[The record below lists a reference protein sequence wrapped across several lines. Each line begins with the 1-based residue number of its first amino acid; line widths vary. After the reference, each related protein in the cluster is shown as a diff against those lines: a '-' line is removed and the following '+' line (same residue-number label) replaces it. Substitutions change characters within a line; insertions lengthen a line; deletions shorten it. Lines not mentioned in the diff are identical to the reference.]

1 MKNLRINFADFW
13 PNFDKTDNYFYWML
27 SQKYNVEISDQPE
40 LLFFSVDYSHAR
52 ERERFKGCKRIFYT
66 GENVR
71 PNFGKEDIDYGR
83 YLIGPC
89 DGALSFDYSSDERNF
104 RFPLWAFMLN
114 WFDRPYIHERDPA
127 FLIGLDNITKTIGKY
142 AIEKNKFCNFVFSNH
157 SGMRTEIYDS
167 ISKYKHIDSPGKLLN
182 NMEYLTGRGDQ
193 IGKMLFLCN
202 YKFTIAAENSQYDGY
217 ITEKILH
224 PFSVGSIPIYW
235 GSKIIEEFNPDA
247 FINANDMSMG
257 DLVDKVR
264 DIDTDDEKYSRMVN
278 TVPIYQEALNNVSPD
293 RVLSFIEGIL
303 NA

>member
-1 MKNLRINFADFW
+1 MRNLKINFADFW
-13 PNFDKTDNYFYWML
+13 PNFDKTDNYFYWLL
-27 SQKYNVEISDQPE
+27 SQKYSVEISDDPE
-40 LLFFSVDYSHAR
+40 LLFFSVDYSHSK
-52 ERERFKGCKRIFYT
+52 ERDRFKNCKKVFYT

-104 RFPLWAFMLN
+104 RFPLWAFMIN
-114 WFDRPYIHERDPA
+114 WFCRPYINERDPA
-127 FLIGLDNITKTIGKY
+127 HMVHLDAITNRRCISKDR
-142 AIEKNKFCNFVFSNH
+142 FCNFVFSNH
-157 SGMRTEIYDS
+157 SGMRTEIFNA
-167 ISKYKHIDSPGKLLN
+167 ISSGYGHVDSPGRLLN
-182 NMEYLTGRGDQ
+182 NMEYLSGRGDQ

-235 GSKIIEEFNPDA
+235 GSKRIEEFNPDA
-247 FINANDMSMG
+247 FINANQMSMA
-257 DLVDKVR
+257 DLVDRVR
-264 DIDTDDEKYSRMVN
+264 EIDQDDSKYAEMVN
-278 TVPIYQEALNNVSPD
+278 TVPIYPEALEKVSPEN
-293 RVLSFIEGIL
+293 VLNFVERIL